1 MKHLKSF
8 NESSFLS
15 EDLNVLQSFCETY
28 LAYLIDEGFGIRVRH
43 LVKGILIF
51 NSPFGSREDRARIEF
66 YKDDV
71 HFPVP
76 FNWDDVKDHYIPFY
90 QMLSKNYEISTM
102 SDRSLVSGTPTNGDY
117 KVRTCSVK
125 FEYRKPG
132 KQLWETEAKWF
143 TEEEIINDEVGDL
156 GSYVGVISIFLD
168 NN

>member
-8 NESSFLS
+8 NEASFLS
-15 EDLNVLQSFCETY
+15 EDIRELQYFCENY

-43 LVKGILIF
+43 
-51 NSPFGSREDRARIEF
+51 GSRKDRARIEF

-76 FNWDDVKDHYIPFY
+76 FNWNDVKDHYIPFY
-90 QMLSKNYEISTM
+90 QMLSKEYEISTTPSRI
-102 SDRSLVSGTPTNGDY
+102 SDGGEVEY
-117 KVRTCSVK
+117 KECSVK
-125 FEYRKPG
+125 FEYRKPA
-132 KQLWETEAKWF
+132 KQLWETEPRWF
-143 TEEEIINDEVGDL
+143 TEQEIINDEVGDL

>member
-8 NESSFLS
+8 NEASFLPKDIS
-15 EDLNVLQSFCETY
+15 ELQYFCENY
-28 LAYLIDEGFGIRVRH
+28 LAYLLDEGFGIRVRH
-43 LVKGILIF
+43 
-51 NSPFGSREDRARIEF
+51 GSREDRARIEF

-76 FNWDDVKDHYIPFY
+76 FNWNDVKDHYIPFY
-90 QMLSKNYEISTM
+90 QMLSKEYEISTM
-102 SDRSLVSGTPTNGDY
+102 SDRSLVSGTSTNGDY
-117 KVRTCSVK
+117 EVRTCSVK

-156 GSYVGVISIFLD
+156 GSYVGVISIFLE

>member
-8 NESSFLS
+8 NESFFLS
-15 EDLNVLQSFCETY
+15 EDIGEMQYFCENY
-28 LAYLIDEGFGIRVRH
+28 LAYLLDEGFGIRVRH
-43 LVKGILIF
+43 
-51 NSPFGSREDRARIEF
+51 GSRKDRARIEF
-66 YKDDV
+66 YKEEI

-76 FNWDDVKDHYIPFY
+76 FNWNDVKDHYIPFY
-90 QMLSKNYEISTM
+90 QMLSKEYEISTT
-102 SDRSLVSGTPTNGDY
+102 SVHESNFYSSNRPKSGDE
-117 KVRTCSVK
+117 VRTCSVK

>member
-1 MKHLKSF
+1 MRHLKSF

-43 LVKGILIF
+43 
-51 NSPFGSREDRARIEF
+51 GSRKDRARIEF
-66 YKDDV
+66 YKEEI

-76 FNWDDVKDHYIPFY
+76 FNWNDVKDHYIPFY
-90 QMLSKNYEISTM
+90 QMLSKEYEISTT
-102 SDRSLVSGTPTNGDY
+102 SVHEPNFYSSNRPTSGDE
-117 KVRTCSVK
+117 VRTCSVK

-143 TEEEIINDEVGDL
+143 TEEEIISDEVGDL

>member
-1 MKHLKSF
+1 MYKNYIKKEMMYLKRF
-8 NESSFLS
+8 NEASFLPKDIS
-15 EDLNVLQSFCETY
+15 ELQYFCENY
-28 LAYLIDEGFGIRVRH
+28 LAYLLDEGFGIRVRH
-43 LVKGILIF
+43 
-51 NSPFGSREDRARIEF
+51 GSREDRARIEF

-76 FNWDDVKDHYIPFY
+76 FNWNDVKDHYIPFY
-90 QMLSKNYEISTM
+90 QMLSKEYEISTM
-102 SDRSLVSGTPTNGDY
+102 RN
-117 KVRTCSVK
+117 CSVK
-125 FEYRKPG
+125 FEYRKPA